1 MKIYVLDL
9 YSYDTYSYSGLS
21 VYDSKYFISEQPAKD
36 YATKEGLTV
45 SDCVNNDNICT
56 INCVTVRE

>member
-1 MKIYVLDL
+1 MKIYVIDL

-21 VYDSKYFISEQPAKD
+21 VYDSKYFMTEASARA
-36 YATKEGLTV
+36 YAVKHGLII

-56 INCVTVRE
+56 LNSVTVEE